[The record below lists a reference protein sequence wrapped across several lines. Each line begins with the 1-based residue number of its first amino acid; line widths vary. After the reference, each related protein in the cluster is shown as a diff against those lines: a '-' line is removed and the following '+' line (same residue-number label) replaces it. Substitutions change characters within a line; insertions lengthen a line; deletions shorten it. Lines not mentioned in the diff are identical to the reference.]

1 MEKQTEDKLPKK
13 DKIKHGLG
21 KGLGALIPSVEFNKE
36 KGFKVSPVSSS
47 EGEKKG
53 TVTLIDIDKIKRNP
67 YQPRRDFDPE
77 ALEELKN
84 SILKHGVIQAIAVR
98 HSINGYELISGE
110 RRLRASIAAGLKKIP
125 AYVLEDV
132 SDKQMLE
139 LALIEN
145 VQRENLNP
153 IEIAHGYNRLIE
165 ECNYTQEQ
173 VAERVGKDRTTV
185 TNFLRL
191 LKLPESI
198 QELVREK
205 KLSMGHARTLL
216 ALDDPAK
223 IIAASHEIL
232 EKELSVR
239 ATENLVR
246 DIQKGKVKFT
256 YDGKRIAPQKE
267 KQEVLPKESAL
278 QLEEIENR
286 LRHLF
291 ATNVKIIPKNQESG
305 TIEFEFYSID
315 DFERL
320 IEIFEKVNQKDNNG

>member
-1 MEKQTEDKLPKK
+1 MLQEQDKNTKK
-13 DKIKHGLG
+13 VQVRHGLG
-21 KGLGALIPSVEFNKE
+21 KGLGALIPSVEFNKD
-36 KGFKVSPVSSS
+36 KGFKITS
-47 EGEKKG
+47 ESESKEEIKG
-53 TVTLIDIDKIKRNP
+53 TVSLIDIDKIKRNP
-67 YQPRRDFDPE
+67 YQPRRDFAPE

-84 SILKHGVIQAIAVR
+84 SILKHGVIQAISVR

-110 RRLRASIAAGLKKIP
+110 RRLRASIAAGLKQIP
-125 AYVLEDV
+125 AYVLDDV

-139 LALIEN
+139 IALIEN

-173 VAERVGKDRTTV
+173 VAERVGKDRSTV

-216 ALDDPAK
+216 ALDDQLK
-223 IIAASHEIL
+223 MIAASNEIV

-239 ATENLVR
+239 ATEMLVR

-256 YDGKRIAPQKE
+256 IDGKRIAPQKD
-267 KQEVLPKESAL
+267 KKDILPKESAL

-291 ATNVKIIPKNQESG
+291 ATNVKIIPKSQESG

-320 IEIFEKVNQKDNNG
+320 IEIFENTAKKENE

>member
-1 MEKQTEDKLPKK
+1 
-13 DKIKHGLG
+13 
-21 KGLGALIPSVEFNKE
+21 
-36 KGFKVSPVSSS
+36 
-47 EGEKKG
+47 
-53 TVTLIDIDKIKRNP
+53 
-67 YQPRRDFDPE
+67 
-77 ALEELKN
+77 LEELKN
-84 SILKHGVIQAIAVR
+84 SILKHGVIQAISVR

-110 RRLRASIAAGLKKIP
+110 RRLRASIAAGLKQIP
-125 AYVLEDV
+125 AYVLDDV

-139 LALIEN
+139 IALIEN

-173 VAERVGKDRTTV
+173 VAERVGKDRSTV

-216 ALDDPAK
+216 ALDDHLK
-223 IIAASHEIL
+223 MIAASNEII

-239 ATENLVR
+239 ATEMLVR

-256 YDGKRIAPQKE
+256 VDGKRIAPQKD
-267 KQEVLPKESAL
+267 KKDILPKESAL

-286 LRHLF
+286 LRHLL
-291 ATNVKIIPKNQESG
+291 ATNVKITPKSQESG

-320 IEIFEKVNQKDNNG
+320 IEIFENNAKKENE